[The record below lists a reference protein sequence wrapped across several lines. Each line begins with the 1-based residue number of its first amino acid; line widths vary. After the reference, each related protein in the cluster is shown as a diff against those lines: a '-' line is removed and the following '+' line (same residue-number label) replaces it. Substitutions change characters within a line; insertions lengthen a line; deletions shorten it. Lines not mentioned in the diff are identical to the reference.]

1 MVDLLRVI
9 WPVSLSTSTDQKRPA
24 PPASKPSVRDIS
36 HLRNKPSH
44 FTLSQWIDDEK
55 YDRWLER
62 ESDFEVG
69 TSFGSKR
76 LLQPVT

>member
-1 MVDLLRVI
+1 MVDLLHVI

-24 PPASKPSVRDIS
+24 PPASKPSVRDMS

-44 FTLSQWIDDEK
+44 STLSQWIDDEI

-62 ESDFEVG
+62 GVDFAVG
-69 TSFGSKR
+69 PS
-76 LLQPVT
+76 LD